1 MVTVLAA
8 AALDAVEDELLE
20 LDRDELLELDDI
32 EELLLELLEL
42 DIEELLEL
50 ELLELDTAWL
60 ELVTI
65 TTGVE
70 LAATDIPAELLTTAT
85 TEVVL
90 ELDLLDVCVELDLDE
105 DIALELLASIT
116 AVLLFTDTSGF
127 SLTVGS
133 SIDCEPQAVKKLVIN
148 RIWISL
154 LNIIDT
160 VIHLRV

>member
-20 LDRDELLELDDI
+20 LDIDELLELDDI

-42 DIEELLEL
+42 GMEELLEL

-65 TTGVE
+65 TKGV
-70 LAATDIPAELLTTAT
+70 ELLTTAT
-85 TEVVL
+85 IEVVL
-90 ELDLLDVCVELDLDE
+90 ELDLLDDCVELDLDE
-105 DIALELLASIT
+105 DTALELLASIT

-133 SIDCEPQAVKKLVIN
+133 SIDWAPQAVKKLVIN

-154 LNIIDT
+154 LSIIDT